1 MNLQNVQECN
11 SLISKLIPHLETGS
25 VIYIYII
32 INLLS
37 DTTTGGFTT
46 GSNGHVQ
53 RDCFICSKFDRV
65 SIFKMHEYCINILRC
80 GPATGIVV
88 ESRNSL
94 SYYYSENTLLVT
106 TWNRDKN
113 SDQDANSHLVQLKKL
128 FVKLG
133 FIIEIRVHGN

>member
-1 MNLQNVQECN
+1 MINV
-11 SLISKLIPHLETGS
+11 HT
-25 VIYIYII
+25 I

-46 GSNGHVQ
+46 RSNGHVQ
-53 RDCFICSKFDRV
+53 RDCFISSKFDRV

-88 ESRNSL
+88 VNRNSL

-113 SDQDANSHLVQLKKL
+113 SDQEANSHLVQLKKL
-128 FVKLG
+128 LVKLG